1 MPPAKEAAGTDLEV
15 DDGCLEV
22 LGVGEED
29 TASVNDRRADSTT
42 AESPQTS
49 EESQTESDEANKT
62 LPSGDPMIGA
72 IAGEIE
78 AGLVDIIPPPP
89 AGMSTA
95 ESEAGAEQILEG
107 AKPSED
113 DMLDMLK
120 GEISA
125 LADDIEAEVM
135 KLVPVA
141 EESDPDPPSSPDVKG
156 GKESPTSVIQEKDL
170 DLLLQTD

>member
-49 EESQTESDEANKT
+49 EESQMESDEANKT

-78 AGLVDIIPPPP
+78 AGLVDIIPPPTDMTTEE
-89 AGMSTA
+89 A
-95 ESEAGAEQILEG
+95 EAGPEG

-113 DMLDMLK
+113 DMLK

-135 KLVPVA
+135 KLVPVP
-141 EESDPDPPSSPDVKG
+141 EESDPDPPSSPDNKG
-156 GKESPTSVIQEKDL
+156 GKKSPTSVIQEKDL